1 MDTNRKR
8 LFIIVGIVT
17 VLLIVTAIV
26 AKKQGWL
33 NNGSIEEITA
43 ENVKTVTIVEKVSAS
58 GKIFPVT
65 EVKIS
70 PQVSGEIIS
79 INFIEG
85 DSVKKNDLIL
95 RINPNI
101 YQSQLLQAE
110 AALNQAKASL
120 ANAKARLFQI
130 EGQFENARLTFERN
144 KKLHEKQAISQA
156 EFDNA
161 VAAFKNTE
169 GEFEA
174 AKQTVVGSEFNIKS
188 AEAVLEQ
195 AKDNLEF
202 TTVFAPMDGV
212 ISSLLV
218 KNGER
223 VVGTAQMA
231 GTEMLRIADL
241 NAMEVRVDVS
251 ENDILRISLGD
262 TAEIEVDAFIDRKF
276 KGIVTQIANSATSTN
291 SQGISLTTD
300 QVTNFTVK
308 IGILKSSYDDLI
320 KDKKQA
326 SPFKPGMS
334 ASVEIF
340 TNKAENTLAVP
351 IQCVTVRD
359 DDEKNSKDEIVFV
372 VGKDNVVDAMKVKTG
387 IQDDRYI
394 QILSGVTKE
403 NKIVTGP
410 YRAISRLLKN
420 GDEVIVITEE
430 ELLKKEKKSE
440 EAK

>member
-1 MDTNRKR
+1 MEKNRKK
-8 LFIIVGIVT
+8 LMIILGVAVA
-17 VLLIVTAIV
+17 LLMVIAIV

-33 NNGSIEEITA
+33 NNGSAEEVTA
-43 ENVKTVTIVEKVSAS
+43 ENVNTVTIIEKVSAS

-70 PQVSGEIIS
+70 PQVSGEIIA
-79 INFIEG
+79 INFEEG

-101 YQSQLLQAE
+101 YESQLLQAQ
-110 AALNQAKASL
+110 ASLNQAKASL

-130 EGQFENARLTFERN
+130 TAQFENAQLTFDRN
-144 KKLHEKQAISQA
+144 KKLFEKQAISQA
-156 EFDNA
+156 EYDNA
-161 VAAFKNTE
+161 VAAFKNVE
-169 GEFEA
+169 GEYEA
-174 AKQTVVGSEFNIKS
+174 AKQTVSGAEYNIKS

-202 TTVFAPMDGV
+202 TTVFAPMNGI
-212 ISSLLV
+212 ISSMLV

-241 NAMEVRVDVS
+241 SAMEVRVDVS

-291 SQGISLTTD
+291 TQGISLTTD

-308 IGILKSSYDDLI
+308 IGILKSSYEDLI
-320 KDKKQA
+320 KNTKQA

-340 TNKAENTLAVP
+340 TNKADNTLAVP

-359 DDEKNSKDEIVFV
+359 DDEKNSKDEVVFV
-372 VGKDNVVDAMKVKTG
+372 VGKDNIVDAIKVKTG
-387 IQDDRYI
+387 IQDDKYI
-394 QILSGVTKE
+394 QIISGLTA
-403 NKIVTGP
+403 NDKIVTGP
-410 YRAISRLLKN
+410 YRAISRLLEN
-420 GDEVIVITEE
+420 GDEVKIITEE
-430 ELLKKEKKSE
+430 ELLKKEKKTE